1 MDSQPKLEQIL
12 DHKILMYM
20 AYTSSFEETMMMNFL
35 AIEAFNTV
43 NQTQTKEKCSGGEY
57 IKHHSGVF
65 GSF

>member
-1 MDSQPKLEQIL
+1 
-12 DHKILMYM
+12 MYM
-20 AYTSSFEETMMMNFL
+20 AYTNSFEETMMMNFL